1 MTSLW
6 KQHIER
12 QGNTG
17 IELDSLP
24 KGERKAI
31 GKEMR
36 GFWKL
41 ATKADTSE
49 STSSF
54 THLYDKDSVLSLGYL
69 TQTRLVKFLQ
79 SEAGATM
86 VGVDCSK
93 AGNMQREMF
102 VRRICAEFFEMC
114 IPSNALKDKNEDS
127 EDEAYENVGNARSM
141 RPGKFCLFRGFYNT
155 LKSARFQKKRRQW
168 KRENVPYQATNVVD
182 LDEPEPVEAPPP
194 PAPPPPSPEPEQ
206 EVPAPPS
213 SPAPEQE
220 VPAPPPSPAP
230 EKDAP
235 APPPSPT
242 AAPAPATPPAPEA
255 APAPKKRKRD
265 PTADASTEVKDGTLC
280 RKLIDV
286 FSEGKRCAKNDL
298 LVFDSTSSCVIG
310 SYSDYRVVVKQRT
323 MGKSALKCDAY
334 VFVTGESRRISGQWQ
349 LRSIPE
355 MARHF
360 NFFSALNTNI

>member
-41 ATKADTSE
+41 ATKDDTSE

-54 THLYDKDSVLSLGYL
+54 THLYDKNSVLSLGYL

-79 SEAGATM
+79 SEAGATIM
-86 VGVDCSK
+86 GVDCSK
-93 AGNMQREMF
+93 AGGMQRECF

-155 LKSARFQKKRRQW
+155 LKSSRFQQKRRQW

-194 PAPPPPSPEPEQ
+194 PAPPPPSPAPEQ
-206 EVPAPPS
+206 DAPAPPPP
-213 SPAPEQE
+213 SPEPEQE
-220 VPAPPPSPAP
+220 VPAPPPS
-230 EKDAP
+230 
-235 APPPSPT
+235 
-242 AAPAPATPPAPEA
+242 PAPEA

-286 FSEGKRCAKNDL
+286 FTEGKRCAKNDL
-298 LVFDSTSSCVIG
+298 LVFDSTSSCVIA
-310 SYSDYRVVVKQRT
+310 SYSDYRVVVKKRT

-360 NFFSALNTNI
+360 NFFSALNTNL